1 MSPIELSWTAKD
13 EGTWYK
19 WRNKS
24 FSLLHYQTSKLIWQ
38 NFNELWKALMKS
50 KKIFSSTANI
60 PKQIFV
66 RPCVIWWFCRN
77 SIMVP
82 ETTLQTFQTQ
92 TFEFWLCEHFQYFQN
107 YKSTRLEQKP
117 HVFWSW
123 HVLYFSCDSNVS
135 PSSFSF
141 FMESSWNCALL
152 HVIRIQPLLPKN

>member
-1 MSPIELSWTAKD
+1 MSPIELFWTAKN

-24 FSLLHYQTSKLIWQ
+24 FSLLHYRTSKLIWQ

-77 SIMVP
+77 SIMVLRDHTADFSDSNLWVLVMRTFSIFP
-82 ETTLQTFQTQ
+82 ELQIYSFGAKATCILVMTCPF
-92 TFEFWLCEHFQYFQN
+92 
-107 YKSTRLEQKP
+107 
-117 HVFWSW
+117 
-123 HVLYFSCDSNVS
+123 FSYDSNVS

-152 HVIRIQPLLPKN
+152 HVIRIQPLLPRN